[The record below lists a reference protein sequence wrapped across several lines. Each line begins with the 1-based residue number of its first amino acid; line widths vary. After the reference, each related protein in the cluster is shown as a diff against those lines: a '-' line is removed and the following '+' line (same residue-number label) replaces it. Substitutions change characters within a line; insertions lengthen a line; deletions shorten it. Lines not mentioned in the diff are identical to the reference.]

1 MVSIDEDLDKITKM
15 QTLLEA
21 SEWNLGPD
29 ELMPANS
36 YYSCE
41 LATPVLLKSK
51 ENDAKKYPP
60 ISIYT
65 MFKCTVDKKPHH
77 PALGFKPKPE
87 DPWHFFS
94 YLEYWKMCV
103 IAAKSFISVINSN
116 LKNIFIL

>member
-51 ENDAKKYPP
+51 ENRGFDAN
-60 ISIYT
+60 IL
-65 MFKCTVDKKPHH
+65 F
-77 PALGFKPKPE
+77 
-87 DPWHFFS
+87 
-94 YLEYWKMCV
+94 YLDEC
-103 IAAKSFISVINSN
+103 FIPVNYFQ
-116 LKNIFIL
+116 K